1 MRTSTKTRMSLS
13 SDAVFIHEDGY
24 YLPTERARSPWSD
37 TMVHGGPV
45 AGLLAHA
52 VERLAGVPEM
62 RVVRLTVDLFRP
74 VPMAPLSVTA
84 RSARDGRRIHAV
96 DAVLLAGGAE
106 VARASGLLLRPTET
120 PNLVTGPMPAVLP
133 SPGTIEPRPL
143 VPQGAAPRR
152 TGFHTTVEFRRVP
165 AQQGAPVTAWV
176 HMPVPLIE
184 GEELTPLV
192 RVAACA
198 DFVNPLA
205 GGSRPGGVGYIN
217 TDSTIHLHR
226 LPAGEWIGMHV
237 TRMVEAG
244 IGVATAVLYDLDGPI
259 GRGTQCALANEVR

>member
-1 MRTSTKTRMSLS
+1 MPLTSE
-13 SDAVFIHEDGY
+13 AIFIHEDGC

-52 VERLAGVPEM
+52 VERFAVVPEM

-74 VPMAPLSVTA
+74 VPMAALSVAA
-84 RSARDGRRIHAV
+84 RSARDGRRIRAV
-96 DAVLLAGGAE
+96 DAVLLCGEAE

-120 PNLVTGPMPAVLP
+120 PSLVTGAAPLLP
-133 SPGTIEPRPL
+133 PGPETLEPRPL
-143 VPQGAAPRR
+143 VPLGTVPRR

-165 AQQGAPVTAWV
+165 AQPGAPVTAWV

-226 LPAGEWIGMHV
+226 LPAGEWIGMQV
-237 TRMVEAG
+237 TRNVEAG
-244 IGVATAVLYDLDGPI
+244 IGVATAMLFDEVGPI

>member
-1 MRTSTKTRMSLS
+1 MPLI
-13 SDAVFIHEDGY
+13 SDAIFNYEGGR

-37 TMVHGGPV
+37 MMVHGGPV

-52 VERLAGVPEM
+52 IERFTPGGEM

-74 VPMAPLSVTA
+74 VPMAALTVTA
-84 RSARDGRRIHAV
+84 RSARNGRRIHAI
-96 DAVLLAGGAE
+96 DAVLLADGVE
-106 VARASGLLLRPTET
+106 VARAGGLLLRPTES
-120 PNLVTGPMPAVLP
+120 PSLVTGPAPDLPP
-133 SPGTIEPRPL
+133 SPETIEPRPL
-143 VPQGAAPRR
+143 VRQGAVPRR
-152 TGFHTTVEFRRVP
+152 TGFHTTVEFRRVT
-165 AQQGAPVTAWV
+165 AQPGAPVTAWL
-176 HMPVPLIE
+176 HLPVPLIE

-192 RVAACA
+192 RLVACA

-226 LPAGEWIGMHV
+226 LPAGEWIGMQV

-244 IGVATAVLYDLDGPI
+244 IGVATAILFDQGGPI
-259 GRGTQCALANEVR
+259 GRGTQCALANEMR